1 MVNALKRALLAICFC
16 CASTTFATLELT
28 PAIDEFTLD
37 GVKMQQLA
45 FRDGQKK
52 ITYQPPRQ
60 WDYRGSADRLVLH
73 PPGKTQAEAVIIRLT
88 IPQPTGFDAEGV
100 TKLVAEA
107 VTALP
112 AGSAAVAVAAQEK
125 NPVSINRKE
134 TFLVTIKYQFGGEKY
149 ARSVLFVNREG
160 EQLRFQLTC
169 READFDQL
177 NRAFFA
183 SHFTWQNL

>member
-1 MVNALKRALLAICFC
+1 MVNALRRALLVICFSAGPA
-16 CASTTFATLELT
+16 CAALELT
-28 PAIDEFTLD
+28 PTIDEFTLD
-37 GVKMQQLA
+37 GVTIQQLA
-45 FRDGQKK
+45 FRDGEKK
-52 ITYQPPRQ
+52 VTYQPPRQ
-60 WDYRGSADRLVLH
+60 WDYRGSPDRLVLH
-73 PPGKTQAEAVIIRLT
+73 PPGKTQAEAVIMRLT
-88 IPQPTGFDAEGV
+88 IPQPTGFAPDGAK
-100 TKLVAEA
+100 KLVDEMTA
-107 VTALP
+107 ALP
-112 AGSAAVAVAAQEK
+112 SGSSNVTVAAQEK

-169 READFDQL
+169 READYEQI